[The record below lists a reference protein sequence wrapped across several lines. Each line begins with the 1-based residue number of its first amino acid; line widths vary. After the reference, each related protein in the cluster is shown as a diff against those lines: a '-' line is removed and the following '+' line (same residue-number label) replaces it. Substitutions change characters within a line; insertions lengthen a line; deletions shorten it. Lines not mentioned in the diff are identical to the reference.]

1 MIVFGVQWEDDRFR
15 KACGKMPKEIFR
27 AFKLLIAKYLAQ
39 FRGLVSRQR
48 LRGLPGLR
56 RRTGLLTQSQKAVVT
71 GDSVRSLVGTY
82 AIGGGLV
89 KYARIHEEGGV
100 IRPVRSQFLAIPLEA
115 AKTAAG
121 VSRAVSP
128 RDFQNTFVRNGI
140 IWQKLSGQ
148 QAAQRSTQDRNA
160 AGRFVRRGA
169 ALAGAASQLSDRS
182 TIVPLFL
189 LRRSVKIEPRLGIKD
204 TWQADRPRRTE
215 FFRAAI
221 AEAIRRAGL

>member
-1 MIVFGVQWEDDRFR
+1 MIVFGVHWEDDRFR
-15 KACGKMPKEIFR
+15 KACAKMPQEIFR
-27 AFKLLIAKYLAQ
+27 AFRTLLARYLVQ
-39 FRGLVSRQR
+39 FRGIVSRTR

-71 GDSVRSLVGTY
+71 GDSIRALVGTY

-100 IRPVRSQFLAIPLEA
+100 VRPVRSRFLAIPLEA

-128 RDFQNTFVRNGI
+128 RDFKDTFVRKGI
-140 IWQKLSGQ
+140 IWQRLAPGAK
-148 QAAQRSTQDRNA
+148 AP
-160 AGRFVRRGA
+160 RGA
-169 ALAGAASQLSDRS
+169 SSNLADRAQ
-182 TIVPLFL
+182 IVPLFVL
-189 LRRSVKIEPRLGIKD
+189 KRQVKIEPRLGIAD
-204 TWQADRPRRTE
+204 AWRADRPRRLDT
-215 FFRAAI
+215 FRAAI

>member
-1 MIVFGVQWEDDRFR
+1 MIVFGVEWRDDRFR
-15 KACGKMPKEIFR
+15 KACGKMPQEIFR
-27 AFKLLIAKYLAQ
+27 AFKVLIARYLAQ

-71 GDSVRSLVGTY
+71 GDSVRTLVGTY

-100 IRPVRSQFLAIPLEA
+100 VRPVRSQFLAIPLEA

-128 RDFQNTFVRNGI
+128 RDFKDTFVRKGI
-140 IWQKLSGQ
+140 IWQKLAPG
-148 QAAQRSTQDRNA
+148 ARAP
-160 AGRFVRRGA
+160 RGA
-169 ALAGAASQLSDRS
+169 SSNLADRAQ
-182 TIVPLFL
+182 IVPLFL
-189 LRRSVKIEPRLGIKD
+189 LRRQVKIEPRLGIKD
-204 TWQADRPRRTE
+204 TWQADRRRRLD